1 MILNGWDG
9 FRGWRCFMSQSK
21 QFDFSVLY
29 VEDDDETREGVA
41 DSLRLRV
48 KELDLAKDGKEGL
61 ALYKEKKHDMIITD
75 IKMPIMNGL
84 EMSREIKKINRK
96 IPVIITTAY
105 NDTDLLIECI
115 DVGVC
120 QFVLKPII
128 MDKLFESMQ
137 KCLELV
143 NN

>member
-1 MILNGWDG
+1 
-9 FRGWRCFMSQSK
+9 MSQIK
-21 QFDFSVLY
+21 QFDMSVLY

-48 KELDLAKDGKEGL
+48 RELDLARDGKEGL
-61 ALYKEKKHDMIITD
+61 ELFKKKNHSMIITD
-75 IKMPIMNGL
+75 IKMPVMNGL
-84 EMSREIKKINRK
+84 EMSREIKKINK
-96 IPVIITTAY
+96 TIPVIITTAY

-143 NN
+143 NSNK

>member
-1 MILNGWDG
+1 
-9 FRGWRCFMSQSK
+9 MSQSK

>member
-1 MILNGWDG
+1 
-9 FRGWRCFMSQSK
+9 MSQSK

-48 KELDLAKDGKEGL
+48 KNLDLAKDGKEGL
-61 ALYKEKKHDMIITD
+61 ELYKAKKHDMIITD
-75 IKMPIMNGL
+75 IKMPLMNGL
-84 EMSREIKKINRK
+84 EMSREIKKINKK

-128 MDKLFESMQ
+128 MDKLFESIQ
-137 KCLELV
+137 KCLELM

>member
-1 MILNGWDG
+1 
-9 FRGWRCFMSQSK
+9 MSQSK
-21 QFDFSVLY
+21 QFDISVLY

-48 KELDLAKDGKEGL
+48 RELDLARDGKEGL
-61 ALYKEKKHDMIITD
+61 DLFKKKNHELIITD
-75 IKMPIMNGL
+75 IKMPVMNGL
-84 EMSREIKKINRK
+84 DMSRGIKKINKK

-128 MDKLFESMQ
+128 MDKLFESMA
-137 KCLELV
+137 KCLELIEK
-143 NN
+143 

>member
-1 MILNGWDG
+1 MPPEVN
-9 FRGWRCFMSQSK
+9 MPQAK
-21 QFDFSVLY
+21 QFDLSVLY

-48 KELDLAKDGKEGL
+48 RDLDLAKDGKEGL
-61 ALYKEKKHDMIITD
+61 DLFKKKKHDIIITD
-75 IKMPIMNGL
+75 IKMPVMNGL
-84 EMSREIKKINRK
+84 EMSREIKKINKK

-137 KCLELV
+137 KCMELV